1 MAKQSIL
8 TDAKETVVEAGKTA
22 AEGVKN
28 VATDALVAGAAAAA
42 GVVAERVS
50 QGLRATENK
59 VQRALPTRQEAAG
72 AAERAIKPQARR
84 KAAAKGRRAAAKKA
98 ATSRKAPATAK
109 KRAATPSKKKAA
121 ARKAAATRK
130 AGTRKAGRK
139 SAKRRTR

>member
-59 VQRALPTRQEAAG
+59 MQRAVPSRQDAAR
-72 AAERAIKPQARR
+72 AAERALKPPARR
-84 KAAAKGRRAAAKKA
+84 KAAN
-98 ATSRKAPATAK
+98 SRSTTAK

-130 AGTRKAGRK
+130 AAAGKAGRK

>member
-22 AEGVKN
+22 AEGVKS

-50 QGLRATENK
+50 QGLRSTENK
-59 VQRALPTRQEAAG
+59 VQRAIPSGQEAAR
-72 AAERAIKPQARR
+72 AAERGIKPAPRR
-84 KAAAKGRRAAAKKA
+84 KAAKKA
-98 ATSRKAPATAK
+98 AKSRSARAKKPAPAT
-109 KRAATPSKKKAA
+109 SKKKTAA
-121 ARKAAATRK
+121 QKAAATRK
-130 AGTRKAGRK
+130 TAARKAGRK

>member
-59 VQRALPTRQEAAG
+59 MQRALPSREGAG
-72 AAERAIKPQARR
+72 RVAERALKPPARG
-84 KAAAKGRRAAAKKA
+84 KAAGKGRRAAAKKA
-98 ATSRKAPATAK
+98 ATSRKTPAAAK
-109 KRAATPSKKKAA
+109 KRAATPSEKKAA

-130 AGTRKAGRK
+130 TGTRKAGRK

>member
-59 VQRALPTRQEAAG
+59 MQRAVPSRQEAG
-72 AAERAIKPQARR
+72 RAAERALKPPARR
-84 KAAAKGRRAAAKKA
+84 KAAKKA
-98 ATSRKAPATAK
+98 AKSRSATAK
-109 KRAATPSKKKAA
+109 KPAAPLSKKKVAG
-121 ARKAAATRK
+121 RKAAATRK
-130 AGTRKAGRK
+130 TAARKAGRQ
-139 SAKRRTR
+139 SAKRRSR